1 MKANRD
7 LESAIQGA
15 GVWFATE
22 PLYEEREK
30 GNKKQQ
36 QTHIQQTPAKS
47 STPHLSFHHSHIN
60 TGNVIVAVF
69 HRNTG
74 AHSYHILN
82 RCNAYLS

>member
-1 MKANRD
+1 MQTRTLSQQFKA
-7 LESAIQGA
+7 
-15 GVWFATE
+15 
-22 PLYEEREK
+22 REYGSQPNHYMRK
-30 GNKKQQ
+30 ETKQQ
-36 QTHIQQTPAKS
+36 QIHIQQTPAES